1 MKRLRQLAAVRAEL
15 AEAAAWYEDRRF
27 GLGDD
32 FYDAYER
39 ALGAIAE
46 APSRWPRVANIVAEV
61 RRVQLHEFSIQ
72 AKGAAGV
79 ATFPHRYRAFRS
91 TAAKSAAKLAAP
103 RRAVAFAATGEQ
115 PEQRR
120 QRG

>member
-1 MKRLRQLAAVRAEL
+1 VTRVRQLAAVRAEL

-46 APSRWPRVANIVAEV
+46 APSRWPRVAKIADDV
-61 RRVQLHEFSIQ
+61 RRVPMHDFPYLVIYTVRERDVLI
-72 AKGAAGV
+72 V
-79 ATFPHRYRAFRS
+79 ALAHMKRRPGYWRRRVGKRAR
-91 TAAKSAAKLAAP
+91 
-103 RRAVAFAATGEQ
+103 
-115 PEQRR
+115 
-120 QRG
+120 